1 MKLKHFLLA
10 ALVAL
15 FAACTNNEAIVEEY
29 EKACEA
35 GDVVKAEKVLEKLE
49 GKTLSTEEQERIT
62 KAALKL
68 GVKQMELLK

>member
-15 FAACTNNEAIVEEY
+15 FAACTSKESLIQDY
-29 EKACEA
+29 EKACEV
-35 GDVVKAEKVLEKLE
+35 GDIVKAEKIGKKLE

-62 KAALKL
+62 KATLKL
-68 GVKQMELLK
+68 SAKQMELLK